1 MSSYRN
7 ISTHLGVIEFIMR
20 LRQSHDAEGNTQGT
34 HSIPHTDK
42 LNFANAVGLL
52 PKYNGILTGTGMVL
66 RAGFL

>member
-7 ISTHLGVIEFIMR
+7 ISTHLGVIEFIMSIK
-20 LRQSHDAEGNTQGT
+20 QPHDAEGNTECT
-34 HSIPHTDK
+34 HSIRQTDK
-42 LNFANAVGLL
+42 LNFANAVGFL